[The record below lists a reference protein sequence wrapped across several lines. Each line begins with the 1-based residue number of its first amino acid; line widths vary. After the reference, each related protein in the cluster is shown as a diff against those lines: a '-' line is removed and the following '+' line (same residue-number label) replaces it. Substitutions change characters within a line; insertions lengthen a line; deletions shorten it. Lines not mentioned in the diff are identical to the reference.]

1 MALKV
6 MDIVAQ
12 RVRIIAEIES
22 GRLSVRE
29 AAATYFRASK
39 TQVYEWLG
47 RYRAAGPDGLVPHSR
62 RPLHSPAMTS
72 AEIEDE
78 IVRVHKERLGRW
90 GAKKIRAHLCR
101 SGARPCRRCRRCI
114 RSSSAGVGD
123 TPAAAHAG

>member
-12 RVRIIAEIES
+12 RARIIAEIES

-29 AAATYFRASK
+29 AAATYQVSK
-39 TQVYEWLG
+39 TQVYEWLS
-47 RYRAAGPDGLVPHSR
+47 RYRGAGADGLVPHSR

-78 IVRVHKERLGRW
+78 IVALHKERLGRW
-90 GAKKIRAHLCR
+90 GAKKIRATLLRQGLGRAGGVHGA
-101 SGARPCRRCRRCI
+101 SGPHPPRP
-114 RSSSAGVGD
+114 GD
-123 TPAAAHAG
+123 TPAATHAG